1 MSIHHRRLSVLVV
14 VSALAFGGG
23 SSAAPLPGA
32 TAGPAQAIDLRT
44 AIRLALEQ
52 PRLRAA
58 GHEAA
63 AFDAAIDQ
71 AGRYPNPTLEYLRE
85 GEQAGIRTTTI
96 QVNQPIELGGKRRA
110 RIALAEG
117 EAALARSELAA
128 LRQDVR
134 AEVVAAFHGALV
146 ARERRELA
154 TQLAALADRSVD
166 VAARQVAAGKVP
178 PIDATRARLAALEAR
193 TELNTANA
201 ELALARTRLGALV
214 GRPGDALE
222 LAAQPDAPLP
232 RLAPLPVLLA
242 RAAEAAPVRRARAA
256 LAAQDGQVQVERA
269 ARIPDV
275 TLSVG
280 SQRADEI
287 GRRQAVLGLS
297 VPLPLF
303 DRNSGRLGAAL
314 RRTDKAREELA
325 AAETATVAALTAAH
339 VRFQAAS
346 REAALLREE
355 AIPDAR
361 ASHALTLKG
370 FEHGKFALLD
380 VLDAQRTLAQVQAR
394 QWNALLAAW
403 QAYADIER
411 LAGAAT
417 DNAQTNQTDD

>member
-1 MSIHHRRLSVLVV
+1 MSTYHRRLSVLLV
-14 VSALAFGGG
+14 VSALAFGG
-23 SSAAPLPGA
+23 SSAAAPLHGA
-32 TAGPAQAIDLRT
+32 AAGTAQALDLQS
-44 AIRLALEQ
+44 AIRLALAQ

-63 AFDAAIDQ
+63 ASEAAIDQ

-85 GEQAGIRTTTI
+85 GEQAGTRTTTI
-96 QVNQPIELGGKRRA
+96 QINQPIELGGKRRA
-110 RIALAEG
+110 RVALAEG
-117 EAALARSELAA
+117 EAALARSDLAA
-128 LRQDVR
+128 LRQEVR
-134 AEVVAAFHGALV
+134 AEVIAAFYGVLA
-146 ARERRELA
+146 ARERQELA
-154 TQLAALADRSVD
+154 SQLAALAERSVD

-193 TELNTANA
+193 TELNTAGA

-222 LAAQPDAPLP
+222 LATQSDEALP

-256 LAAQDGQVQVERA
+256 LAAQDAQAQVERA
-269 ARIPDV
+269 ARVPDV

-280 SQRADEI
+280 SQRADEV

-325 AAETATVAALTAAH
+325 AAETAAAAELGAAH
-339 VRFQAAS
+339 VRFQVAS
-346 REAALLREE
+346 QEAALLREE

-361 ASHALTLKG
+361 SSHALTLKG
-370 FEHGKFALLD
+370 FEHGKFGLLD

-394 QWNALLAAW
+394 QWNAQLAAW
-403 QAYADIER
+403 QAYADIAR

-417 DNAQTNQTDD
+417 DNEQTNKTED

>member
-1 MSIHHRRLSVLVV
+1 
-14 VSALAFGGG
+14 VS
-23 SSAAPLPGA
+23 
-32 TAGPAQAIDLRT
+32 
-44 AIRLALEQ
+44 
-52 PRLRAA
+52 
-58 GHEAA
+58 
-63 AFDAAIDQ
+63 
-71 AGRYPNPTLEYLRE
+71 
-85 GEQAGIRTTTI
+85 
-96 QVNQPIELGGKRRA
+96 
-110 RIALAEG
+110 
-117 EAALARSELAA
+117 
-128 LRQDVR
+128 
-134 AEVVAAFHGALV
+134 
-146 ARERRELA
+146 
-154 TQLAALADRSVD
+154 
-166 VAARQVAAGKVP
+166 

-193 TELNTANA
+193 TELNTAGA
-201 ELALARTRLGALV
+201 ELSLARTRLGALV
-214 GRPGDALE
+214 GRPGDSLE

-232 RLAPLPVLLA
+232 RLPPLPVLLA

-256 LAAQDGQVQVERA
+256 LAAQDGQAQVERA

-275 TLSVG
+275 TLSIG
-280 SQRADEI
+280 SQRADEV

-325 AAETATVAALTAAH
+325 ATQAAAAAELAAAH

-346 REAALLREE
+346 QEAALLREE

-361 ASHALTLKG
+361 SSHALTLKG

-417 DNAQTNQTDD
+417 DNAQTNKTDD

>member
-1 MSIHHRRLSVLVV
+1 MSTYHRRLSVLLV
-14 VSALAFGGG
+14 VSALAFGGNPA
-23 SSAAPLPGA
+23 AAPLPGA
-32 TAGPAQAIDLRT
+32 TAGAAQAIDLQT
-44 AIRLALEQ
+44 AIRLALAQ

-85 GEQAGIRTTTI
+85 GEQAGTRTTTI
-96 QVNQPIELGGKRRA
+96 QLNQPIELGGKRRA
-110 RIALAEG
+110 RVALAEG
-117 EAALARSELAA
+117 EAALARSDLAA
-128 LRQDVR
+128 LRQEVR
-134 AEVVAAFHGALV
+134 AEVIAAFHGALV
-146 ARERRELA
+146 ARERQELA
-154 TQLAALADRSVD
+154 SQLAALADRSVD

-193 TELNTANA
+193 TELNTAGA
-201 ELALARTRLGALV
+201 ELSLARTRLGALV
-214 GRPGDALE
+214 GRPGDSLE

-232 RLAPLPVLLA
+232 RLPPLPVLLA

-256 LAAQDGQVQVERA
+256 LAAQDGQAQVERA

-275 TLSVG
+275 TLSIG
-280 SQRADEI
+280 SQRADEV

-325 AAETATVAALTAAH
+325 ATQAAAAAELAAAH

-346 REAALLREE
+346 QEAALLREE

-361 ASHALTLKG
+361 SSHALTLKG

-417 DNAQTNQTDD
+417 DNAQTNKTDD

>member
-1 MSIHHRRLSVLVV
+1 MSTYHRRLSVLLV
-14 VSALAFGGG
+14 VSALAFGG
-23 SSAAPLPGA
+23 SSAAAPLHGA
-32 TAGPAQAIDLRT
+32 AAGTAQALDLQS

-63 AFDAAIDQ
+63 ASEAAIDQ

-85 GEQAGIRTTTI
+85 GEQAGTRTTTI
-96 QVNQPIELGGKRRA
+96 QINQPIELGGKRRA
-110 RIALAEG
+110 RVALAEG
-117 EAALARSELAA
+117 EAALARSDLAA
-128 LRQDVR
+128 LRQEVR
-134 AEVVAAFHGALV
+134 AEVIAAFYGVLV
-146 ARERRELA
+146 ARERQELA
-154 TQLAALADRSVD
+154 SQLAALAERSVD

-193 TELNTANA
+193 TELNTAGA
-201 ELALARTRLGALV
+201 ELVLARTRLGALV
-214 GRPGDALE
+214 GRPGDSLE
-222 LAAQPDAPLP
+222 LATQSDEALP

-256 LAAQDGQVQVERA
+256 LAAQDAQAQVERA
-269 ARIPDV
+269 ARVPDV

-280 SQRADEI
+280 SQRADEV

-325 AAETATVAALTAAH
+325 AAEMAAAADLAAAH

-346 REAALLREE
+346 EEAALLREQ

-417 DNAQTNQTDD
+417 DNEQSD